1 MAWRILSA
9 DGKSGENYRDYLL
22 DTGLNRTYPSV
33 MAILSSLYAVDL
45 QGFLARSA
53 RAEGT
58 PFARVLRL
66 SDAASVL
73 PALVWE
79 IQAWT

>member
-1 MAWRILSA
+1 MLRY
-9 DGKSGENYRDYLL
+9 NYRDYLL
-22 DTGLNRTYPSV
+22 DTGSIIGYSSV

-45 QGFLARSA
+45 QGFLARSE
-53 RAEGT
+53 RDEGT

-73 PALVWE
+73 A
-79 IQAWT
+79 A